1 MRLFHLACVFFI
13 LVGAGSV
20 RAQEA
25 VAGDIPAAVFAEL
38 PAINYPVV
46 SPDGRFIAFS
56 HNRGDERFIFSVNME
71 TGERQ
76 LVNALD
82 NRVEGLYWVGNRY
95 VLMRLG
101 APGGLAFV
109 PGVVDFAQ
117 MMALDMETQNL
128 RLLVQ
133 QTNDMGYNADLA
145 QVIGLDEERG
155 RVLIEA
161 YSRTRTLD
169 VYWVFLHN
177 GGFQTAMEGQDN
189 TRGWILNADNE
200 PTIRIDQRGD
210 EDQLVYVRT
219 GREAFRP
226 LSLDE
231 DEPELRGVY
240 GLDVTGRN
248 LIAREA
254 RSGVVS
260 AVVAVPLDGT
270 SPRQTLFESSE
281 YDVAGVITDSYTNAV
296 LGIEWADT
304 HVRTEWFDEEFRDLQ
319 SRLEASLAAEV
330 VTIVSWSQD
339 RRVAVIRAQYG
350 DRPDAFFIYRTDANG
365 ESWLENLMSEN
376 PALAEASLPYR
387 ESISYTARDGTDIP
401 AYLTLPDGDGPF
413 PFVVL
418 PHGGPAARDY
428 GGYDMFAHFLASR
441 GYGVIQPNFRGSAG
455 YGLRWREAGHGE
467 WGIGVMQH
475 DVSDAVSVLVE
486 EGLADPERICILG
499 GSYGGYAAL
508 AGAAFTPDLYSC
520 AISFNGVS
528 NLSRMLRYT
537 RDRYGD
543 RSTPYLYWHRSILD
557 DDDTREQTYLDQRS
571 PEENA
576 ASIRVPVLLIHGRS
590 DSVVDVEQSRRMRS
604 AIEREGGTVR
614 YVQQEGGDHWLTGYS
629 VRREVLEEVERF
641 LIEVLG
647 DPDG

>member
-1 MRLFHLACVFFI
+1 MHAGNISGGLSMRLFHLACVFFI

-231 DEPELRGVY
+231 D
-240 GLDVTGRN
+240 
-248 LIAREA
+248 
-254 RSGVVS
+254 
-260 AVVAVPLDGT
+260 
-270 SPRQTLFESSE
+270 
-281 YDVAGVITDSYTNAV
+281 
-296 LGIEWADT
+296 
-304 HVRTEWFDEEFRDLQ
+304 
-319 SRLEASLAAEV
+319 
-330 VTIVSWSQD
+330 
-339 RRVAVIRAQYG
+339 
-350 DRPDAFFIYRTDANG
+350 
-365 ESWLENLMSEN
+365 
-376 PALAEASLPYR
+376 
-387 ESISYTARDGTDIP
+387 
-401 AYLTLPDGDGPF
+401 
-413 PFVVL
+413 
-418 PHGGPAARDY
+418 
-428 GGYDMFAHFLASR
+428 
-441 GYGVIQPNFRGSAG
+441 
-455 YGLRWREAGHGE
+455 
-467 WGIGVMQH
+467 
-475 DVSDAVSVLVE
+475 
-486 EGLADPERICILG
+486 
-499 GSYGGYAAL
+499 
-508 AGAAFTPDLYSC
+508 
-520 AISFNGVS
+520 
-528 NLSRMLRYT
+528 
-537 RDRYGD
+537 
-543 RSTPYLYWHRSILD
+543 
-557 DDDTREQTYLDQRS
+557 
-571 PEENA
+571 
-576 ASIRVPVLLIHGRS
+576 
-590 DSVVDVEQSRRMRS
+590 
-604 AIEREGGTVR
+604 
-614 YVQQEGGDHWLTGYS
+614 
-629 VRREVLEEVERF
+629 
-641 LIEVLG
+641 
-647 DPDG
+647 